1 MLEQMIRARSDD
13 LLNDDDITSVK
24 GWLEIAAKVA
34 DDFNLKPVHDRI
46 SSINRRLTFGLTQH
60 ELSEEYR
67 VLRETIDVGLKG
79 HLIYRYPAEK
89 AEVLRRWTT
98 DWQAALKAFP
108 SAGADVKAS
117 VDLWAMHHSTAS
129 VFHLMR
135 VLEHGLRAL
144 ALHLEKTFDV
154 QTWQVII
161 DQIESQIKAL
171 SKSLPPGPQKSARL
185 QFLSE
190 VAKEFSFFKD
200 GWRNHV
206 MHNRVTYNDEQA
218 RSVMDHVRSFMNRLS
233 VELSEK

>member
-1 MLEQMIRARSDD
+1 VI
-13 LLNDDDITSVK
+13 NDDDITSVK
-24 GWLEIAAKVA
+24 SWLKTAANVA
-34 DDFNLKPVHDRI
+34 DDFKMKPVHDRI
-46 SSINRRLTFGLTQH
+46 GIINRRLTFGLTQH

-67 VLRETIDVGLKG
+67 VLRETIVFSLKG
-79 HLIYRYPAEK
+79 NLIYRYPDEK

-144 ALHLEKTFDV
+144 ARHLGKTFEV

-161 DQIESQIKAL
+161 DQIESEIKAL
-171 SKSLPPGPQKSARL
+171 GKSLPSGPQKSARL
-185 QFLSE
+185 KFLSE

-206 MHNRVTYNDEQA
+206 MHNRATYHDEQA

-233 VELSEK
+233 SELSEK